1 MYAMSQICCIR
12 VNEESIPVNL
22 VGTDQK
28 LIPFLLSVLNSQ
40 EALLSHL
47 KDKII
52 SIDLFSADA
61 ILYFKNGRRTRMP
74 IF

>member
-1 MYAMSQICCIR
+1 MSHMCCIR
-12 VNEESIPVNL
+12 VNEDSIPVNL

-40 EALLSHL
+40 EALLSQL

-52 SIDLFSADA
+52 SIDLFSTDA
-61 ILYFKNGRRTRMP
+61 ILYYKSGSRARMA

>member
-1 MYAMSQICCIR
+1 MSQICCIR
-12 VNEESIPVNL
+12 VNEDSIPVNL

-40 EALLSHL
+40 EALLSHW

-61 ILYFKNGRRTRMP
+61 ILYFKNGRRARMP

>member
-1 MYAMSQICCIR
+1 MSHVCCIR
-12 VNEESIPVNL
+12 VNEDSIPVNL

-28 LIPFLLSVLNSQ
+28 LIPFLLSVLHSQ

-52 SIDLFSADA
+52 SIDLFSTDA
-61 ILYFKNGRRTRMP
+61 IVYYKDGRRARMP